1 MGSKQKTEKEK
12 PLEKMT
18 VKDLREMALTMSEI
32 SGAHGMNKLELIS
45 KIKEVKGI
53 ADVKKDTKSAPVRDI
68 KVKIRSLKTKRVAAL
83 STEDSTLATRYRR
96 MISRLKKK
104 TRRQA
109 V

>member
-1 MGSKQKTEKEK
+1 MGSKQKSEKEK

-18 VKDLREMALTMSEI
+18 VKDLREMALTMPEI

-45 KIKEVKGI
+45 RIKEVKGI
-53 ADVKKDTKSAPVRDI
+53 VDDKKDTKSVSVRDNKI
-68 KVKIRSLKTKRVAAL
+68 KIRSLKAKRVAAL
-83 STEDSTLATRYRR
+83 LAEDSTLSTRYRR